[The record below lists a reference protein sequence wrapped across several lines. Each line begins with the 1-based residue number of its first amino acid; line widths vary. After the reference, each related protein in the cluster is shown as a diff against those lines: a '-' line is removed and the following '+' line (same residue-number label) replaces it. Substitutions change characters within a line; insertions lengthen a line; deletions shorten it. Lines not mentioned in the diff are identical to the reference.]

1 MRVTKDNL
9 RLCVTFLLFVC
20 FYLQNLVMAL
30 KPGEM
35 THVLSDSDSLNLAE
49 DEASIASANIPTAE
63 NP

>member
-9 RLCVTFLLFVC
+9 WLCVTFLLFVC

-35 THVLSDSDSLNLAE
+35 THVLSDSLNLDE